1 MCAET
6 CGMPVVRNQI
16 RGPSV
21 GVQCGAP
28 PFDFETCSSPP
39 GDGSQILVD
48 SALSILVVPFKVLFC
63 LSRCSSKYLL
73 LNCFTVVFVLHSI
86 LWTSPPMLVEAGL
99 CWEASANGKTCLG
112 VDIIYTNVS
121 KETCCSAR
129 PGTMSYWSSKS
140 YSNSTLFLHIHMDSN
155 HPCTPCKDSC
165 SDVNC
170 GEGRKCVRRYNGSVK
185 CVCAPECRK
194 INAQIKGP
202 VCGSDGRSYRT
213 VCRLEKR
220 ACRTRNRTL
229 QVVYPG
235 FCQSSCDKVPCPDN
249 TFCLLDQNL
258 TPHCVNCTK
267 SCPPANEPICGV
279 DGVTYESEC
288 HLQEASCRKG
298 KAISK
303 AYQGKCKK
311 TAKCRN
317 IQCPEQYKCLV
328 DMYTGSPRCVR
339 CSLWK
344 MKLRESLN
352 GGGSGGG
359 GGGGGGGSAVIS
371 NSLVPSV
378 NRGGFFCGT
387 NNITYSSQL
396 QMVKDACATGYV
408 IEIKHLGRC
417 RSGFS
422 SPIKFRAR

>member
-1 MCAET
+1 MI
-6 CGMPVVRNQI
+6 NQTS
-16 RGPSV
+16 PSV
-21 GVQCGAP
+21 ATETIIRTRLPGE
-28 PFDFETCSSPP
+28 FDWTPRTPSGHFR
-39 GDGSQILVD
+39 
-48 SALSILVVPFKVLFC
+48 FKVMRFLGNLDSSNRSDEKAC
-63 LSRCSSKYLL
+63 LLAVRTKEIVPHL
-73 LNCFTVVFVLHSI
+73 I
-86 LWTSPPMLVEAGL
+86 EPGL

-303 AYQGKCKK
+303 AYQGKCKTFLVAQRFTEAPHCK
-311 TAKCRN
+311 D
-317 IQCPEQYKCLV
+317 IQTQVQSCLHQA
-328 DMYTGSPRCVR
+328 PRPQ
-339 CSLWK
+339 
-344 MKLRESLN
+344 E
-352 GGGSGGG
+352 GGGARPHS
-359 GGGGGGGSAVIS
+359 SIPPPDVVES
-371 NSLVPSV
+371 VLRLV
-378 NRGGFFCGT
+378 RGTDFVGLHGRQT
-387 NNITYSSQL
+387 SITEKKQ
-396 QMVKDACATGYV
+396 AG
-408 IEIKHLGRC
+408 
-417 RSGFS
+417 
-422 SPIKFRAR
+422 KF